1 MTPIKKAIAQLGGQ
15 TATAR
20 IFGVSPQATQQW
32 SAQGRVPA
40 DYCPRIEHL
49 LAGAVRC
56 EELNDRVEWELIRG
70 ADLPGKSSGNSTI
83 DHAAELRGAIAQTRL
98 VFEGHRDAQDALEYL
113 EQVLVLDQ
121 CAEVPA
127 PACTPE
133 DHPAKAGGAPAASQ
147 AICNPAINIDT
158 SDLERATALAEQFN
172 EMLQGWA
179 PALAKLSDRITAT
192 MAAAAEHAAEALAA
206 ESAQLA
212 VQAEKAA
219 ASVAARARVDPVAVL
234 SREVFSLSNKLQQP
248 ADLTVQMMLLAELR
262 GTKELLN
269 EVQERI
275 KSTQFQS
282 AQSQRQF
289 S

>member
-1 MTPIKKAIAQLGGQ
+1 MTQIEKAIAQLGGQ

-20 IFGVSPQATQQW
+20 IFGISPQATQQW

-40 DYCPRIEHL
+40 EYCPRIEHL

-70 ADLPGKSSGNSTI
+70 GTDRPGKSSHTPAI
-83 DHAAELRGAIAQTRL
+83 DHAAEVRGAIAQTRL

-113 EQVLVLDQ
+113 EQVLAAGPTR
-121 CAEVPA
+121 AEVPA
-127 PACTPE
+127 HACE
-133 DHPAKAGGAPAASQ
+133 LAASQ
-147 AICNPAINIDT
+147 AICNLAINIDT
-158 SDLERATALAEQFN
+158 SDLERATALANQFN

-192 MAAAAEHAAEALAA
+192 MAAAAEHAAAA
-206 ESAQLA
+206 MAVESAQLA

-248 ADLTVQMMLLAELR
+248 ADLVVQMLVLAELR
-262 GTKELLN
+262 G
-269 EVQERI
+269 
-275 KSTQFQS
+275 
-282 AQSQRQF
+282 RQ
-289 S
+289 